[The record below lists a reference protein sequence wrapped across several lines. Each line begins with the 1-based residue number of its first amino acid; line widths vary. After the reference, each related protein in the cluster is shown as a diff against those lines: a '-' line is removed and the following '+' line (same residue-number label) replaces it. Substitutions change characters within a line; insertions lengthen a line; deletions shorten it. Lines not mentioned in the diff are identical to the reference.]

1 MSDADD
7 RHVTPPPPP
16 PPPAGEAPRR
26 SGIGVGP
33 IVLIGL
39 GVLLLASNIGWF
51 SFGDLFR
58 LLSYWPIALVAV
70 GVDML
75 TSGRYRLTVIAV
87 AIALALVLWS
97 ADVGGRA
104 AGWRI
109 GGIGAAGAT
118 VSVEQPLER
127 AAAGRVVLDLGVGQV
142 RVDGNARAGELVS
155 GTILTG
161 RGETIDQ
168 SSRLEGGTRV
178 VQIRTR
184 QERFG
189 GINVGGDG
197 RRWELSLTREVPVS
211 LSVSA
216 GVGQT
221 TLDLSEV
228 RLTDISYDGGVGES
242 TVTLPAGSYSG
253 TFDLGVGSSTIR
265 IPRDAEVQ
273 VAVSSGLGRVSMPR
287 DLRREGDVYTSDGY
301 AGARER
307 ITLRVNGGVGAI
319 TVDRR

>member
-7 RHVTPPPPP
+7 RHATPPPPP

-87 AIALALVLWS
+87 AVALALVLWS

-168 SSRLEGGTRV
+168 SSRLEGDTRV

-184 QERFG
+184 QERFS